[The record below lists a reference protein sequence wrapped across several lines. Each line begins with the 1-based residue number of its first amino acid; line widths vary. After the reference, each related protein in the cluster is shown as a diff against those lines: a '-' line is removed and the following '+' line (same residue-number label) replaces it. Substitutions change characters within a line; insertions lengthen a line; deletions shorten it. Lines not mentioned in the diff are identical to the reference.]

1 MKRFDELERYLK
13 SAELVD
19 GVSEQDREEILEAV
33 RRIRALPRIGER
45 KTVEKL
51 DPGLLQSLL
60 DGGAHASGLR
70 RPAPSRRAAWL
81 GAHQPHR

>member
-33 RRIRALPRIGER
+33 RRIRALPRSER
-45 KTVEKL
+45 RCFL
-51 DPGLLQSLL
+51 AG
-60 DGGAHASGLR
+60 
-70 RPAPSRRAAWL
+70 SRRVRDADRQH
-81 GAHQPHR
+81 GRGRKIG